1 MTLTLSSH
9 CQQSNF
15 FHLILRNNFSIAYV
29 TITDCARSLQSRSQG
44 SSYCSREREVTFLS
58 EWARGRLYIVILI
71 VCSDSFFYYPTALR
85 TAKYAYFTIW
95 KLSTRAMY
103 QTSIIRRREQQS
115 SKEDDIVFVGMSC
128 HSCFL
133 HLNVQVGKWKCFR
146 STKAKY
152 REYYLTRFSEHSNN
166 FISTGKTLYEPSG
179 DISCII

>member
-71 VCSDSFFYYPTALR
+71 VCSDSFFIIQLHSVQLNMHILQFGNFQLAPCIRLQLLEDENSSRQRKMILFLLECPVIHVSYTWTCKLGNENVLEAR
-85 TAKYAYFTIW
+85 KRSIENIIW
-95 KLSTRAMY
+95 LGFQNTVITLSVLVKRYMNQA
-103 QTSIIRRREQQS
+103 E
-115 SKEDDIVFVGMSC
+115 
-128 HSCFL
+128 
-133 HLNVQVGKWKCFR
+133 
-146 STKAKY
+146 
-152 REYYLTRFSEHSNN
+152 
-166 FISTGKTLYEPSG
+166 ISPA
-179 DISCII
+179 